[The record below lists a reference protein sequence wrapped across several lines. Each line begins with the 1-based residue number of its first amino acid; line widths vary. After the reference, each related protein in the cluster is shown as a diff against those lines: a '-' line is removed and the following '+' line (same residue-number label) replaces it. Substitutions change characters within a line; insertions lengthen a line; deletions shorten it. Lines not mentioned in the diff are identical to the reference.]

1 MATRLSPDQKRTE
14 LLEGTIRA
22 VAKKG
27 LENASTR
34 DICDESGI
42 NVAYIYHFFADKEDM
57 LTQAFEESDERFLR
71 VILDNL
77 PVLRYTD
84 IDYEQRCRML
94 FDRCWEYILE
104 RPDRLLFYMR
114 YYFSSLYTKYAVRAH
129 TERYHVLV
137 ERMSSAFPEGEDV
150 MAILRQLLSMLLNA
164 LFVQVTAPTDES
176 NVAADKC
183 FAMIFSIIRAYIK
196 KDTEAAE

>member
-1 MATRLSPDQKRTE
+1 
-14 LLEGTIRA
+14 
-22 VAKKG
+22 
-27 LENASTR
+27 
-34 DICDESGI
+34 
-42 NVAYIYHFFADKEDM
+42 
-57 LTQAFEESDERFLR
+57 
-71 VILDNL
+71 
-77 PVLRYTD
+77 
-84 IDYEQRCRML
+84 ML

>member
-1 MATRLSPDQKRTE
+1 
-14 LLEGTIRA
+14 
-22 VAKKG
+22 
-27 LENASTR
+27 
-34 DICDESGI
+34 
-42 NVAYIYHFFADKEDM
+42 M

-71 VILDNL
+71 VILDTL

-94 FDRCWEYILE
+94 FTRCWEYILE

-129 TERYHVLV
+129 TERYQVLV
-137 ERMSSAFPEGEDV
+137 ERMGGAFPEGEDV
-150 MAILRQLLSMLLNA
+150 MAILRQILSMLLNT
-164 LFVQVTAPTDES
+164 LFVQVTDPTDEPD
-176 NVAADKC
+176 VAADKC

-196 KDTEAAE
+196 KDTEAAK